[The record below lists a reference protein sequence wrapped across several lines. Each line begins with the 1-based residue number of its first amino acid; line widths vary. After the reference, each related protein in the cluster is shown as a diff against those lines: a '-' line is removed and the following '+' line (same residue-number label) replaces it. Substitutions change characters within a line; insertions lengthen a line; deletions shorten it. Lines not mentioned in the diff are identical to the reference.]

1 MACNLHTCW
10 LHQFTVLILSSIYAD
25 DLSINAIIAPSD
37 STCALVLF
45 SCSRLMPGHVC
56 RAAKYAARRAQ
67 EEADALK
74 SEAKRLREKADD
86 LLANLRA
93 AEDDVS
99 PCYSFPLHAPFFLN
113 SILFSV

>member
-1 MACNLHTCW
+1 
-10 LHQFTVLILSSIYAD
+10 
-25 DLSINAIIAPSD
+25 
-37 STCALVLF
+37 
-45 SCSRLMPGHVC
+45 MPGQLC

-99 PCYSFPLHAPFFLN
+99 PCYSFPLYAPLFLVLLCILSDTSSFGAWVHAGLCATV
-113 SILFSV
+113 L

>member
-1 MACNLHTCW
+1 MLMTC
-10 LHQFTVLILSSIYAD
+10 LSM
-25 DLSINAIIAPSD
+25 
-37 STCALVLF
+37 
-45 SCSRLMPGHVC
+45 LMPGHVC

-99 PCYSFPLHAPFFLN
+99 LCYSFPLHAPFCLVQFCIVCDT
-113 SILFSV
+113 SSSVSGCMQVRCNCAFDPCAISYSV

>member
-1 MACNLHTCW
+1 M
-10 LHQFTVLILSSIYAD
+10 
-25 DLSINAIIAPSD
+25 
-37 STCALVLF
+37 
-45 SCSRLMPGHVC
+45 LMPGHVC

-99 PCYSFPLHAPFFLN
+99 PCYSLPLHAPFFLV
-113 SILFSV
+113 LFRVVCDTSRFANWLHAGLCATVL